1 MLAGATSGGGRA
13 ATGSG
18 AGAGAGGGGAGA
30 AIACAGG
37 GVGGGCA
44 CEQATR
50 ARRRA
55 ESDRSDRMIE
65 PFVWMKRAVC
75 SIDKASKVPAVPTDV
90 REGDRC
96 RSSDVEDSRALR
108 LGPPQAR
115 LESSRS
121 MSA

>member
-18 AGAGAGGGGAGA
+18 AGAGAGGGGA
-30 AIACAGG
+30 AIACAGD

-55 ESDRSDRMIE
+55 ENDRSDRMIE
-65 PFVWMKRAVC
+65 PFVWMKRAVLLDRQ
-75 SIDKASKVPAVPTDV
+75 SNQRAS
-90 REGDRC
+90 
-96 RSSDVEDSRALR
+96 RSGS
-108 LGPPQAR
+108 GPSEAR

-121 MSA
+121 MPSPAQLVSG

>member
-1 MLAGATSGGGRA
+1 MLAGATSDGGRV

-18 AGAGAGGGGAGA
+18 PGAGAGGGGA

-55 ESDRSDRMIE
+55 ESGPRDRMIE
-65 PFVWMKRAVC
+65 PFVWMKRAVLLDRQ
-75 SIDKASKVPAVPTDV
+75 SKQGASRSDRL

-96 RSSDVEDSRALR
+96 RASDVEDSRALR
-108 LGPPQAR
+108 LRA
-115 LESSRS
+115 
-121 MSA
+121 A

>member
-1 MLAGATSGGGRA
+1 MTPARTHDLLRLRPRPRAQA

-65 PFVWMKRAVC
+65 PFIWMKRAVC

-90 REGDRC
+90 RDGDRC
-96 RSSDVEDSRALR
+96 RASE
-108 LGPPQAR
+108 G
-115 LESSRS
+115 
-121 MSA
+121 